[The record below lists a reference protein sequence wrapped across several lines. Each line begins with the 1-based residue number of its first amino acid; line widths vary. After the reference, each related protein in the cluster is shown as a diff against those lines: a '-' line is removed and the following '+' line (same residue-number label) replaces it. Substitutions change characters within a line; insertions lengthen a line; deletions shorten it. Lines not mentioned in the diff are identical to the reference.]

1 MGVRVLI
8 QPTKALRLVSVRDVP
23 TAVYFDFRT
32 FRGHEIAY
40 FASVCYEAG
49 TVLLTLRFE
58 RGCQNPSGTLFF
70 QLHREDLPKK
80 VRNANLHIL
89 VMLSRPVVLGSASLL
104 LQESFAF
111 STYGCIL

>member
-1 MGVRVLI
+1 M
-8 QPTKALRLVSVRDVP
+8 SVRDVP

-58 RGCQNPSGTLFF
+58 RGCRNPSDTWFF

-80 VRNANLHIL
+80 LQNSNLHIL
-89 VMLSRPVVLGSASLL
+89 VMLSRAVVLGSASLL

-111 STYGCIL
+111 STYGYIL